1 MNHQDTL
8 LENLKRY
15 STRLNKGLLIFLGLT
30 LLLIAISYWSSHKL
44 LEEQHDRFKAH
55 FARMMEDIREHED
68 FLRGVAVQS
77 TKVPFHTND
86 SGSYLKS
93 ALPEEG
99 PHNYLGQEFAF
110 STPFSLS
117 VNHQNVEPDTL
128 ARLSELGEHLTDYY
142 SAFWSTSHYQSPPFF
157 LFDAEDNF
165 NIGIPAAGHSRDPLW
180 KNDTPNKAL
189 VLQTLKLLLAKDSAR
204 TDGAV
209 DWHPLPRS
217 KTMRPPSGCWPMSA
231 PISGRNGHASRAP
244 VTRSA

>member
-68 FLRGVAVQS
+68 FLRGVAVQG
-77 TKVPFHTND
+77 TKVPFHAND

-99 PHNYLGQEFAF
+99 PHHYLGQEFAF

-117 VNHQNVEPDTL
+117 VNHQNVEPGTL
-128 ARLSELGEHLTDYY
+128 ARLADLG
-142 SAFWSTSHYQSPPFF
+142 ST
-157 LFDAEDNF
+157 
-165 NIGIPAAGHSRDPLW
+165 
-180 KNDTPNKAL
+180 
-189 VLQTLKLLLAKDSAR
+189 
-204 TDGAV
+204 
-209 DWHPLPRS
+209 
-217 KTMRPPSGCWPMSA
+217 
-231 PISGRNGHASRAP
+231 
-244 VTRSA
+244 